1 MTTNGEFPDDMDD
14 LDISD
19 GEKQEFDP
27 QKYIIQNIPLPMK
40 RHMILPS
47 DKELIYTQKIEP
59 RCSLCRHELR
69 DQAEIVYFESGKNIR
84 AVERFLDEMGEHK
97 GYATIHQ
104 HMKRHCIW
112 AGDED
117 DVNILDRVS
126 FDMAEFREKLGNDE
140 LGFAINLM
148 QSLKMR
154 IGKMDVTKDIDTAVK
169 VGNLLS
175 KITDTEIRAIKTR
188 SDLLGA
194 MSQARAYS
202 QAREKKMIDFLGKLL
217 SRVKDIPDVKMDV
230 IQMMEEFATEM
241 NEQSTTHG

>member
-1 MTTNGEFPDDMDD
+1 MRKMTKDDELFDD
-14 LDISD
+14 LDDIELIPD
-19 GEKQEFDP
+19 TGLDP
-27 QKYIIQNIPLPMK
+27 QKYFTQIPLPRA

-47 DKELIYTQKIEP
+47 DKELIYTQKMEP

-104 HMKRHCIW
+104 HMKKHCVW
-112 AGDED
+112 DEDAD

-126 FDMAEFREKLGNDE
+126 FDMVEFGEKGGADE

-154 IGKMDVTKDIDTAVK
+154 IGKHDVSKDVDTAIK
-169 VGNLLS
+169 LGRIIAQ
-175 KITDTEIRAIKTR
+175 ITDTEVRAIKAR
-188 SDLLGA
+188 SELMGA
-194 MSQARAYS
+194 MAQARAYS
-202 QAREKKMIDFLGKLL
+202 QAKEKKMVEFLGRLL
-217 SRVKDIPDVKMDV
+217 DRVKDIPDVKEDV
-230 IQMMEEFATEM
+230 LKLMEDFATEM
-241 NEQSTTHG
+241 TEV

>member
-1 MTTNGEFPDDMDD
+1 MTDGDFSDDMDD
-14 LDISD
+14 LDIPIE
-19 GEKQEFDP
+19 EKIEFDP
-27 QKYIIQNIPLPMK
+27 QKYIIQIPLPVQK
-40 RHMILPS
+40 HMILPS
-47 DKELIYTQKIEP
+47 DKELIYTQKMEP

-104 HMKRHCIW
+104 HMKKHCIW
-112 AGDED
+112 KGQDED
-117 DVNILDRVS
+117 INILDRVS
-126 FDMAEFREKLGNDE
+126 YDMAEFKERLGNDE

-154 IGKMDVTKDIDTAVK
+154 IGQMGITDDVGTAVK
-169 VGNLLS
+169 LGNLLT

-194 MSQARAYS
+194 MSQAKAYS
-202 QAREKKMIDFLGKLL
+202 QAREKKMIEFLGRLL
-217 SRVKDIPDVKMDV
+217 NLVSDLPEIKADVV
-230 IQMMEEFATEM
+230 SLMEEFATEM
-241 NEQSTTHG
+241 SEQ